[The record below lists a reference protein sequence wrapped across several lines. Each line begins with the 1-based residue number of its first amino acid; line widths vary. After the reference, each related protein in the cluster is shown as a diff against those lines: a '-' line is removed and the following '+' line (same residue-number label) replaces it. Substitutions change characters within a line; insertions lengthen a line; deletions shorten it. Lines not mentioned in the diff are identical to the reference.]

1 MIELEGEIKKWG
13 NSVGL
18 RLRKSELR
26 KNNMR
31 LNQKVRAL
39 IIAVKSVKVKDL
51 MGALKSKRS
60 TAEVMK
66 EIDKELDIDW

>member
-26 KNNMR
+26 KNKMR

-39 IIAVKSVKVKDL
+39 IIPVKSVKVKDL

>member
-18 RLRKSELR
+18 RLRKSELT

-31 LNQKVRAL
+31 LNQRVRAL
-39 IIAVKSVKVKDL
+39 IIPVNRVKVKDL
-51 MGALKSKRS
+51 MGILKSKRS
-60 TAEVMK
+60 TAGVMK
-66 EIDKELDIDW
+66 EIDKELDIEW

>member
-39 IIAVKSVKVKDL
+39 IIPVKRVKVKDL
-51 MGALKSKRS
+51 MGALKSKRF

>member
-39 IIAVKSVKVKDL
+39 IIPVKRVKEKDL